1 MTNTYTRTHARY
13 NHAYRTLCHLCHR
26 KPADKAKHSVTQLF
40 HAPRKT
46 TMARKTATKKKTS
59 QPAPEEPEAT
69 PPALTTAWWEHH
81 LSNTDKRGRT
91 KNPTQARP
99 AYPNRCPNCGAVILT
114 GRTHDISAFP
124 ARANPTRLTPAGLA
138 LAQALGIHLYG
149 LEHAA
154 TTVRLQM
161 LDLPP
166 SHGYPYPIIP
176 AHHCHLPVQ
185 LPGTNLTASKT
196 RKEHINDAPPF

>member
-1 MTNTYTRTHARY
+1 
-13 NHAYRTLCHLCHR
+13 
-26 KPADKAKHSVTQLF
+26 
-40 HAPRKT
+40 
-46 TMARKTATKKKTS
+46 MARKTTTKKKAS
-59 QPAPEEPEAT
+59 QPALEEPEAT

-91 KNPTQARP
+91 KNPTQART

-124 ARANPTRLTPAGLA
+124 AQANPTRLTPTGLA

-185 LPGTNLTASKT
+185 LPGTNLTASKA
-196 RKEHINDAPPF
+196 RKDTTTNDAPPF